1 MKKEDL
7 DKNICDLK
15 HNLNLVKA
23 GTFLGLAFTS
33 WISIFSVS
41 RMFFDSR
48 TLPLALSTLVAIIFL
63 VMAIIMFERCKTIY
77 AKLEKMKES

>member
-7 DKNICDLK
+7 DKNIYDLK

-23 GTFLGLAFTS
+23 GTFLGLAFIS

-41 RMFFDSR
+41 RMFFDSG

-63 VMAIIMFERCKTIY
+63 VMAIIMFEGCNDIY
-77 AKLEKMKES
+77 TKLEKMRES